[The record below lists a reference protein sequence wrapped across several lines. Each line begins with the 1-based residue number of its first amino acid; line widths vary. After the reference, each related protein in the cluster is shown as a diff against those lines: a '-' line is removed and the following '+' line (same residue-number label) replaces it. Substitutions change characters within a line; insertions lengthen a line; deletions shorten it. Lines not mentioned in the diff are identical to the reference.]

1 MDRVFV
7 SKTGAQNYF
16 HSLGQEG
23 RVSHS
28 VLADELGVAAR
39 TLWDWRNGV
48 YSFPWKVAKGIE
60 KKYGVALPKGA
71 VVRAENDIKSRA
83 GRRGAIVRNR
93 KYGNPGTLEGRR
105 KGGRRSLITHRN
117 RGVGFRLR
125 KSFPTLTE
133 SAKLAEFLGIMLGDG
148 GVTKTQIR
156 ISLNSRDDKSYS
168 QYVCQLMHELF
179 SESPSVFS
187 RRRNTLEIVLS
198 GEELVEKLN
207 KKGLVIGNK
216 IEQGADIPNW
226 VFKKRAWQVGVLRGL
241 FDTDGSIYLD
251 KHTIKGQRYSS
262 ACVALTSYSR
272 NLLDDICESLF
283 LLGFSPTTST
293 KNSVLVRKQ
302 NDVVKFFGEIDPAN
316 EKHQKR
322 FRKFMEE

>member
-7 SKTGAQNYF
+7 SKTEAQNYF
-16 HSLGQEG
+16 RSLGQKG
-23 RVSHS
+23 RIPYSM
-28 VLADELGVAAR
+28 LTDELGVAAR

-48 YSFPWKVAKGIE
+48 YSFPLEVAKRIE
-60 KKYGVALPKGA
+60 EKYGVALPEGA
-71 VVRAENDIKSRA
+71 VVRAESDVKSRA
-83 GRRGAIVRNR
+83 GRKGAIARNK

-105 KGGRRSLITHRN
+105 KGGRRSLVTHRN

-125 KSFPTLTE
+125 KSFPKITE

-148 GVTKTQIR
+148 GTTKTQIR
-156 ISLNSRDDKSYS
+156 ISLNSRDDRPYS
-168 QYVCQLMHELF
+168 QHVRQLMHELF
-179 SESPSVFS
+179 SEFPSILN

-198 GEELVEKLN
+198 GKELVEKLN

-216 IEQGADIPNW
+216 IEQGASVPNW
-226 VFKKRAWQVGVLRGL
+226 VFKKRSWILGVLRGL

-251 KHTIKGQRYSS
+251 KHTIKGQAYSS
-262 ACVALTSYSR
+262 VCVALTSYSR
-272 NLLDDICESLF
+272 NLLDDICKSLF

-302 NDVVKFFGEIDPAN
+302 NEVVKFFRKINPAN
-316 EKHQKR
+316 KKHQKR
-322 FRKFMEE
+322 FREFMEE